1 MTVNP
6 TNKPQ
11 LPTDPNLIMELNLTL
26 PITSPKILV
35 ETARQ
40 LCTYYFF
47 YQLPTEW
54 ISIKTTAK
62 KENTK
67 PNLPSSLSEIQM
79 HLKELDQSQTIQ
91 LPITTHEQ
99 IADNISQLYN
109 YFSFQ
114 GLPLQLFELLN
125 LPDPYWNIFDNYS
138 PQS

>member
-11 LPTDPNLIMELNLTL
+11 LPTDSNLITKLNLTL

-35 ETARQ
+35 ETSRQ
-40 LCTYYFF
+40 LRTYYFF
-47 YQLPTEW
+47 YQLPDEW
-54 ISIKTTAK
+54 ISIKNTTK

-67 PNLPSSLSEIQM
+67 PNLPSSLLEIQTS
-79 HLKELDQSQTIQ
+79 LKELDQSQTIQ

-99 IADNISQLYN
+99 IADNISQLHK

-114 GLPLQLFELLN
+114 GLPPQLFELPN
-125 LPDPYWNIFDNYS
+125 LPDPHWDIFDNYFS
-138 PQS
+138 QS